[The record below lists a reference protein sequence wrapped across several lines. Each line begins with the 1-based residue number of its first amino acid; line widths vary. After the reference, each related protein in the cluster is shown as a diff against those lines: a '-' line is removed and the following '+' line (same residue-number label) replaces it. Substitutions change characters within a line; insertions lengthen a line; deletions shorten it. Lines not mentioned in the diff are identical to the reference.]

1 MPITGWRLAI
11 QGPAGGTITYKGM
24 TDEISELTEFPV
36 GGDGDCLEANFLGKT
51 TLGLVGR
58 SIVVF
63 QTTANGT
70 DWDDR
75 WRGLNTTVV
84 DPRSK
89 KLERYQLMG
98 FKQRLY
104 EIFID
109 EPFIE
114 ADTCSVMVTSILTQ
128 AKYRPDG
135 STGFVVPVLGFSE
148 GRRYPNKESV
158 GSFLDFMA
166 SRLGGFVVPT
176 ATTYVY
182 DGETYTAGQYVP
194 PVTWGVNAA
203 GVIFFRRAQNSR
215 AYVDGTGGVTVDYS
229 TASAEGVVSKV
240 IVAAPGT
247 DNVNGDTLF
256 WRPYDQPDG
265 VEFLPAMAPGFF
277 VEVEDP
283 DTHDDYN
290 ATKRVESAPILKIKS
305 FTGSTATAT
314 NVLDPADAIDGDGAT
329 FAEDDVAGSDASAE
343 IAWDVGRI
351 DAISISYESN
361 FDVLLQVWNINSDD
375 PSAFATTRFEQL
387 YKILLLKTDDNTG
400 SGTKQTH
407 FAIIPPDVRR
417 WYPPDLDG
425 EFCSVRLSVEGGAG
439 RVTKVYE
446 IVAYEIDVE
455 AMQAVGQA
463 YFVKPAGLP
472 ASIIKTDFDTP
483 VAKVDV
489 TAASQTNN
497 GVRVG
502 SFSYK
507 ITKDPNQ
514 IKYTTTVK
522 LEQANNADLE
532 AQAEIIKR
540 LIKKESERVS
550 KVNNFVIP

>member
-89 KLERYQLMG
+89 KLERYRLMG
-98 FKQRLY
+98 LKQRLY

-109 EPFIE
+109 EPEID
-114 ADTCSVMVTSILTQ
+114 ADTCSAMVTSILTQ

-135 STGFVVPVLGFSE
+135 CTGFVVPVLGFSE

-182 DGETYTAGQYVP
+182 DGVTYTAGQYVP

-215 AYVDGTGGVTVDYS
+215 AYADGTGGVTVDYS

-256 WRPYDQPDG
+256 WRPFVQLSGD
-265 VEFLPAMAPGFF
+265 EWLPAVAPGFF
-277 VEVEDP
+277 VEVEDTNHATY
-283 DTHDDYN
+283 D
-290 ATKRVESAPILKIKS
+290 ATKRVESAPILVIKS
-305 FTGSTATAT
+305 FTGSTQSQT
-314 NVLDPADAIDGDGAT
+314 NVLTPEDAIDGDGAT
-329 FAEDDVAGSDASAE
+329 FAEDDDEALAASALIE
-343 IAWDVGRI
+343 WDDLGRI
-351 DAISISYESN
+351 DAISVSYESN
-361 FDVLLQVWNINSDD
+361 LPVLLQVWNVSGNTF
-375 PSAFATTRFEQL
+375 SAPFFQL
-387 YKILLLKTDDNTG
+387 YKKMLEPTNENAEAAL
-400 SGTKQTH
+400 KQTH

-417 WYPPDLDG
+417 WYGTD
-425 EFCSVRLSVEGGAG
+425 ENSSYCAIQISVEPGAG
-439 RVTKVYE
+439 RVTKVHE
-446 IVAYEIDVE
+446 IVAYVIDE
-455 AMQAVGQA
+455 DAMRAVGQA